1 MKGAGGG
8 GLDRTR
14 VAGVSHADTLE
25 DMPDVSSGGTP
36 PEVPEE
42 FAEAYLAAYRAALE
56 AQSVPAQEPS
66 EPRTRRHA
74 GGPTSW
80 RPHRHVEEPADD
92 TAPPP
97 VEPEAEVAEAADAW
111 DDLPERTRPIRLGT
125 HRQPDEER
133 DPTAYERLRDS
144 GWLVPVLLLLLGL
157 LLVLGAYVLGRAF
170 ATHVAT
176 KGSGSAQSHVSSRSV
191 TGPSLTRDT
200 AMSAPKTPVST
211 CVPACSSAAR
221 TAS

>member
-1 MKGAGGG
+1 
-8 GLDRTR
+8 
-14 VAGVSHADTLE
+14 
-25 DMPDVSSGGTP
+25 MPDLSSGGTP

-56 AQSVPAQEPS
+56 AQSVPAEQPS

-80 RPHRHVEEPADD
+80 RPHRHVDEPVEAVA
-92 TAPPP
+92 APP
-97 VEPEAEVAEAADAW
+97 VRPEADSDTGAGTW

-133 DPTAYERLRDS
+133 EPTAYERLRDS
-144 GWLVPVLLLLLGL
+144 GWLVPVLLVVLGL
-157 LLVLGAYVLGRAF
+157 LLVVGAYVLGRAF
-170 ATHVAT
+170 STHVAT
-176 KGSGSAQSHVSSRSV
+176 KSSGSAHPQVVEVQAVSSRSV

-211 CVPACSSAAR
+211 CVPACSRAAR